1 MRSLVKYPQS
11 LAIRTMSD
19 EFHYKQA
26 LIVRLDIK
34 IGRGKIAVQ
43 CAHAAVSAAE
53 QARVA
58 FHDWWKDWI
67 NEGQAKIALKV
78 PNLNAILNL
87 ERQARAKRIPYYT
100 VEDRGL
106 TQIPPGTITCLGIG
120 PAPSHILDVLT
131 GDLAL
136 L

>member
-1 MRSLVKYPQS
+1 
-11 LAIRTMSD
+11 MSD
-19 EFHYKQA
+19 EFRYKQA
-26 LIVRLDIK
+26 LIVRLDLK
-34 IGRGKIAVQ
+34 IGRGKVAVQ

-53 QARVA
+53 QARVG

-78 PNLNAILNL
+78 PDLGAILDL
-87 ERQARAKRIPYYT
+87 ERQAGAKRLPHYL

-106 TQIPPGTITCLGIG
+106 TQVPPGTVTCLGIG
-120 PAPSHILDVLT
+120 PAPSHLLDVLT
-131 GDLAL
+131 GDLSL